1 MRVILEK
8 LQASYCVNAKSAVVN
23 GKTTKLRQ
31 MPMVQEDDVLPLVQ
45 CNPIIPEV

>member
-1 MRVILEK
+1 MRVNLEK

-31 MPMVQEDDVLPLVQ
+31 MPMVKEDNLFPLVQ
-45 CNPIIPEV
+45 CNQIIPEV